1 MLIDR
6 IYRVAKERAQMGGIS
21 YSLKNLM
28 GYPMR
33 CANNAILE
41 KKRFRLLDEIT
52 RADLP
57 SDLKLAHSESPN
69 VIVSVTSYPKRFH
82 ALPFCVKSLLLQT
95 VLPDRIIVYLGS
107 DSLEAEIPQ
116 ELLDYQRY
124 GVEIVIDKSMD
135 LKPHKKYYYAMQQ
148 FPNAKIITVDDD
160 LVYPPDMIETLLK
173 ASEQYPD
180 EVCARRVHKMTF
192 DQAGNIKPYI
202 LWKKQYKAKKPSRS
216 LLATGGGGVLYP
228 PHAFDRKAFDTN
240 AFTGSCLEADD
251 IWLKCMEILAHR
263 RVVYVPSKLDYA
275 ILPDTQSA
283 ALKIK
288 NTGPAQMNDVFLK
301 RVMEKYGIH
310 PSDFME
316 EKLW

>member
-6 IYRVAKERAQMGGIS
+6 IYGIARERAEMGGIG
-21 YSLKNLM
+21 YALKNLM

-33 CANNAILE
+33 CVSNAVLE
-41 KKRFRLLDEIT
+41 KKRSRLLDEVT

-57 SDLKLAHSESPN
+57 SDLKLACHENPS
-69 VIVSVTSYPKRFH
+69 VVVSVTSYPKRFH
-82 ALPFCVKSLLLQT
+82 SLPACLKSLLLQT

-124 GVEIVIDKSMD
+124 GVEIVMDKSRN

-148 FPNAKIITVDDD
+148 FPDAKIITVDDD
-160 LVYPPDMIETLLK
+160 LVYPPDTIETLLR
-173 ASEQYPD
+173 AGEQYPE
-180 EVCARRVHKMTF
+180 EVCARRVHKITF
-192 DQAGNIKPYI
+192 DRAGNIKPYI
-202 LWKKQYKAKKPSRS
+202 LWKNHYQAQKPSRS
-216 LLATGGGGVLYP
+216 LLATGCGGVLYP
-228 PHAFDRKAFDTN
+228 PRAFDQRAFDAKAITE
-240 AFTGSCLEADD
+240 TCLEADD

-263 RVVYVPSKLDYA
+263 KVAYVPSKLDFA
-275 ILPDTQSA
+275 IFPDTQST
-283 ALKIK
+283 ALKNS
-288 NTGPAQMNDVFLK
+288 NTGRTQMNDVFLK
-301 RVMEKYGIH
+301 RVMKRYDIH